1 MIGKDAKNF
10 SAESALEYIAG
21 YTTAND
27 LSVPKWQRDPAY
39 AGVVPQWCFSKGFD
53 AFCPLGPMTVSPKAS
68 SRRFGSPGK
77 GSNNQQVLGDADNLP
92 IKTIVN
98 GEVRQDS
105 NTSDLLFGVRKI
117 VSFCS
122 QGTTLQSGSV
132 ILTGTPS
139 GVAMGMVDPKWLQH
153 GDLVEVMIGVIGN
166 IKNKLVFEDPY
177 TTIT

>member
-1 MIGKDAKNF
+1 MIGKDAKDVTEEN
-10 SAESALEYIAG
+10 ALEYIAG

-27 LSVPKWQRDPAY
+27 ISVRKWQRDPAF

-53 AFCPLGPMTVSPKAS
+53 AFCPLGPMLVSPKVSFRKILYERKS
-68 SRRFGSPGK
+68 S
-77 GSNNQQVLGDADNLP
+77 NAQQLLGAADNLP
-92 IKTIVN
+92 LKTIVN

-139 GVAMGMVDPKWLQH
+139 GVAMGMAVPEWLKD
-153 GDLVEVMIGVIGN
+153 GDIVEVAIAGIGS
-166 IKNKLVFEDPY
+166 IKNKMVFR
-177 TTIT
+177 